1 MVEKK
6 GKALYP
12 FTKELAQEI
21 VERTMKILGR
31 NINVMDRKGVIIGSG
46 DKERIGDV
54 HEGAL
59 LVLKENRAVE
69 IDEQAVQQLNG
80 VKMGINLPIHF
91 LGETAGVIGITG
103 HPDDIR
109 EYAQLVKMAAEL
121 VLQQSFFLEQ
131 GQWKQRLI
139 EELINQL
146 IYDDHIEEEHFLK
159 RAKALGIDLSL
170 PRFVMVIEVPEQQM
184 RFFRELTYGLERE
197 DVAAFTYASE
207 IVVLKWA
214 PHKEQSIRDVVS
226 AAERLARKVHGG
238 KIGIGPYGADIRK
251 LKYSYTL
258 ARQAMKVGRKLY
270 PNGRVYYY
278 ENIALEMVLSHI
290 GELPLA
296 KQVFSFYEK
305 LLFHDETG
313 ELQETLRTYIEEKG
327 ELNKAA
333 NKLFIHRNTLRYRLE
348 KIRRITG
355 KDPYNAKDL
364 LQLYAAS
371 IIYRL
376 Y

>member
-1 MVEKK
+1 M
-6 GKALYP
+6 YP

-21 VERTMKILGR
+21 VERTMNILGR

-59 LVLKENRAVE
+59 LALKENKAVE
-69 IDEQAVQQLNG
+69 IDERAVRQLNG

-91 LGETAGVIGITG
+91 LGETVGVIGITG

-131 GQWKQRLI
+131 GQWKQRLTDEI
-139 EELINQL
+139 INQL
-146 IYDDHIEEEHFLK
+146 IYDDYIEEEHFLK

-170 PRFVMVIEVPEQQM
+170 PRVAMVIEVPEQQM
-184 RFFRELTYGLERE
+184 RFFRTLTYELVQE
-197 DVAAFTYASE
+197 DVVAFTYASE
-207 IVVLKWA
+207 IAVLKWA
-214 PHKEQSIRDVVS
+214 PYKEQSIKDAVNV
-226 AAERLARKVHGG
+226 AERLARKVTGG
-238 KIGIGPYGADIRK
+238 KIGIGPYGVGIRE

-258 ARQAMKVGRKLY
+258 AKQAMKVGRKLH
-270 PNGRVYYY
+270 PNDRVYYY
-278 ENIALEMVLSHI
+278 ENIALEILLSHI

-296 KQVFSFYEK
+296 KQVFLFYEK

-313 ELQETLRTYIEEKG
+313 ELQETLRTYINEKG
-327 ELNKAA
+327 ELNKTA

-364 LQLYAAS
+364 LQLYAAL

>member
-1 MVEKK
+1 M
-6 GKALYP
+6 LYP

-31 NINVMDRKGVIIGSG
+31 NINVMDREGVIIGSG

-59 LVLKENRAVE
+59 LVLKENKTVE
-69 IDEQAVQQLNG
+69 IDERSVWRLNG

-91 LGETAGVIGITG
+91 LGETVGVIGITG

-109 EYAQLVKMAAEL
+109 EYAHLVKMAAEL

-131 GQWKQRLI
+131 GQWKQRLT

-146 IYDDHIEEEHFLK
+146 IFDDHIEEERFLK
-159 RAKALGIDLSL
+159 RAKTLGIDLSL
-170 PRFVMVIEVPEQQM
+170 PRFMVVIETPEQQI
-184 RFFRELTYGLERE
+184 RFFRVLTYELEQE

-207 IVVLKWA
+207 IAVLKWA
-214 PHKEQSIRDVVS
+214 PHKEKSIGDVIH
-226 AAERLARKVHGG
+226 AAERWARKMPGG
-238 KIGIGPYGADIRK
+238 KIGIGPYGANIGEFR
-251 LKYSYTL
+251 YSYTL
-258 ARQAMKVGRKLY
+258 AKQAVKIGRKIY
-270 PNGRVYYY
+270 PNERVYYY

-296 KQVFSFYEK
+296 KQFFSFYEE
-305 LLFHDETG
+305 LLCQDETG
-313 ELQETLRTYIEEKG
+313 ELQETLSTYIEEKG
-327 ELNKAA
+327 ELNKTA

-364 LQLYAAS
+364 LQLYAAL

-376 Y
+376 R